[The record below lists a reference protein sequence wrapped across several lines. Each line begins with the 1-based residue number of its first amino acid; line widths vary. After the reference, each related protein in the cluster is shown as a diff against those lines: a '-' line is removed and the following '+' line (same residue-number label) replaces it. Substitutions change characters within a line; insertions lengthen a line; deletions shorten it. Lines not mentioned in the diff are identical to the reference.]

1 MIGEAISGRYKTLE
15 QKKNK
20 KKTKKKTN
28 KLCTLCENCPNAE
41 FFLILY
47 SDQK

>member
-20 KKTKKKTN
+20 KKQKKN
-28 KLCTLCENCPNAE
+28 KQTM
-41 FFLILY
+41 Y
-47 SDQK
+47 TV

>member
-1 MIGEAISGRYKTLE
+1 MIGQAISGRYKTLE
-15 QKKNK
+15 QKN
-20 KKTKKKTN
+20 KKTN
-28 KLCTLCENCPNAE
+28 KKKLCTLCENCPNAE